1 VPFVLDASVAVVWHL
16 EDEDSE
22 YSERML
28 VRLNTEG
35 ALTPSIWPMELANVL
50 LVAERRGRLL
60 REKVTAALNLSLSLP
75 VSVQSVTTEALFTSI
90 LDLARNEGLSVYD
103 ATYLDLAM
111 RESLP
116 LATLDNDLRAA
127 ASRVGVALAE

>member
-60 REKVTAALNLSLSLP
+60 REKVTAALNLSLGLP
-75 VSVQSVTTEALFTSI
+75 ISVQSVTTDALFNSI
-90 LDLARNEGLSVYD
+90 VDLARSEGLSVYD

-111 RESLP
+111 REGLA
-116 LATLDNDLRAA
+116 LATLDTDLRAA
-127 ASRVGVALAE
+127 AARVGVALAE